1 MSAALL
7 LTVAMAGSH
16 DCCCPTYSTSYYAA
30 PYGYGYGYGYSASYG
45 YPSYSSYY
53 GSPSYSSSYPSYNG
67 GYARSSSSGYA
78 RPSNGGYARSSG
90 HQEHSAGYAP
100 QTSSQSNVVQ
110 MTDRGFEPALIKVN
124 VGDAVEWRNVS
135 SKTHTATANPE
146 FVKDPAHVV
155 LPKGAEPFH
164 SEDVAP
170 GGKFSHTFTVPG
182 TYYYVCQPHED
193 MGMVGIIVVTDPEKA
208 QPPMPNSPTPA
219 RSQNGGRTY

>member
-16 DCCCPTYSTSYYAA
+16 DCCCPTYASNYYA
-30 PYGYGYGYGYSASYG
+30 ASYG
-45 YPSYSSYY
+45 YGNSYGYSMPYGYQSYY
-53 GSPSYSSSYPSYNG
+53 GSPSYSSTYPSYN
-67 GYARSSSSGYA
+67 SGYA
-78 RPSNGGYARSSG
+78 RTYYGGYAQPSNGGYARSSG
-90 HQEHSAGYAP
+90 HQEHTAGYAP
-100 QTSSQSNVVQ
+100 QSASQSNVVQ

-146 FVKDPAHVV
+146 LVKNPAHVV
-155 LPKGAEPFH
+155 LPEGAKPFH

-170 GGKFSHTFTVPG
+170 GERYSYTFTVPG

-193 MGMVGIIVVTDPEKA
+193 MGMVGIVVVKDPGKA
-208 QPPMPNSPTPA
+208 QPPMPNAPTSV
-219 RSQNGGRTY
+219 RSRNGGRTY